1 MFSTQND
8 ELQPFIQPNDLV
20 VNKSQGGMSAAGFKI
35 DSALMAS
42 GAPCATVKSQKGG
55 SALASLKGLAVPAG
69 LLFLQR
75 TMANTHIEYLKK
87 DAVIDNGLFDKLVSL
102 ASGSGSGSG
111 PEKKSA
117 SKNKVTKRRRAAKT
131 RTTRRSN

>member
-87 DAVIDNGLFDKLVSL
+87 DAVIDDGLFDKLVSL
-102 ASGSGSGSG
+102 ASGS
-111 PEKKSA
+111 EKKSA
-117 SKNKVTKRRRAAKT
+117 SKNKVTKRRRVAKA